1 MIKMLLDQGL
11 PRTAANLLRERGWDV
26 QHVSERGM
34 STAEDAA
41 IIAIAR
47 QEQRMVVTLDAD
59 FHALVAVSGA
69 TGPSVLRI
77 RMEGQKADQVAL
89 LIERVLALA
98 SDELK
103 QGAMI
108 TVAAAK
114 TTARPAVFTDSIA
127 ASLGSCPA
135 CTA

>member
-1 MIKMLLDQGL
+1 MIKMLLDEGL

-26 QHVSERGM
+26 QHVSERGI

-77 RMEGQKADQVAL
+77 RMEGQKADQL
-89 LIERVLALA
+89 L
-98 SDELK
+98 
-103 QGAMI
+103 
-108 TVAAAK
+108 
-114 TTARPAVFTDSIA
+114 
-127 ASLGSCPA
+127 C
-135 CTA
+135 

>member
-11 PRTAANLLRERGWDV
+11 PRTTANLLRERGWDV

-34 STAEDAA
+34 SRAEDSA
-41 IIAIAR
+41 IIALAR

-59 FHALVAVSGA
+59 FHALLAVSGA

-77 RMEGQKADQVAL
+77 RMEGLKADQVVSL
-89 LIERVLALA
+89 VERVLALA
-98 SDELK
+98 SEELN

-108 TVAAAK
+108 TV
-114 TTARPAVFTDSIA
+114 TDGKVRIK
-127 ASLGSCPA
+127 LLPV
-135 CTA
+135 TK